1 LQGHRVYIVSGKK
14 LRSTDFPTG
23 MIFVP
28 NFAKIGILKSVTL
41 KPLVEFRPNRQTCTH
56 TTINR
61 VPNYSGE
68 HIEP

>member
-1 LQGHRVYIVSGKK
+1 
-14 LRSTDFPTG
+14 